1 MFGDLPDEPGEM
13 TPQELERVYAEALDA
28 VVTNRGA
35 ETVATEAS
43 VPADTVRAAAAG
55 ELDGVTLEE
64 GAAIL
69 ALAEDHPPAEDI
81 VVVALD
87 DLLMGMTNAV
97 LDVEAL
103 ESAIGGELDARE
115 IQQKVE
121 GRHPITLAEYAL
133 LHQQIQ
139 SHIP

>member
-1 MFGDLPDEPGEM
+1 MLSELPDEPGEM
-13 TPQELERVYAEALDA
+13 TPEELEALYAESLEA
-28 VVTNRGA
+28 VIRERGVD
-35 ETVATEAS
+35 TVADAADVPEDS
-43 VPADTVRAAAAG
+43 VRSARAG
-55 ELDGVTLEE
+55 ELGGITLEE

-81 VVVALD
+81 VMVALD
-87 DLLMGMTNAV
+87 DLLMGMTSAV

-103 ESAIGGELDARE
+103 ESAIGGELEARE

-133 LHQQIQ
+133 LHQHIQ
-139 SHIP
+139 SRIP

>member
-1 MFGDLPDEPGEM
+1 MLDELSDTPGEM
-13 TPQELERVYAEALDA
+13 TPEELEELYAEALAA
-28 VVTNRGA
+28 VIREHGVETIA
-35 ETVATEAS
+35 ERADVPEDS
-43 VPADTVRAAAAG
+43 VHAAAAG
-55 ELDGVTLEE
+55 ELDGVTLEQ

-81 VVVALD
+81 VMVALD
-87 DLLMGMTNAV
+87 DLLMGMTSAV

-103 ESAIGGELDARE
+103 ESAIGGELDSRE

-121 GRHPITLAEYAL
+121 GRQPMTLAEYAL

-139 SHIP
+139 SRIP